1 MLELLQT
8 FGSKAKSAQSSIESN
23 ELDIVFEHYTQKY
36 QVEDFGFDKKASES
50 KKEKKS
56 AKKVEETVETVEEII
71 EDAPIQ
77 KKSRYVDTR
86 TVSVDL
92 EKFDTEKIEE
102 LVPQNID
109 TNKTTKKQKIKKN
122 KTEKKRTAC

>member
-1 MLELLQT
+1 MAAVKIKISALAKDLGVDKNEMLELLQT

-56 AKKVEETVETVEEII
+56 AKKVEETVETVQI
-71 EDAPIQ
+71 
-77 KKSRYVDTR
+77 
-86 TVSVDL
+86 L
-92 EKFDTEKIEE
+92 
-102 LVPQNID
+102 ID
-109 TNKTTKKQKIKKN
+109 KMK
-122 KTEKKRTAC
+122 

>member
-1 MLELLQT
+1 MAAVKIKISALAKDLGVDKNEMLELLQT

-56 AKKVEETVETVEEII
+56 AKKVEETVETVEE
-71 EDAPIQ
+71 
-77 KKSRYVDTR
+77 
-86 TVSVDL
+86 L
-92 EKFDTEKIEE
+92 F
-102 LVPQNID
+102 
-109 TNKTTKKQKIKKN
+109 
-122 KTEKKRTAC
+122 EKKIDGFGEIFRHESYLEIGSGALLSRATAGVYKNCCIF